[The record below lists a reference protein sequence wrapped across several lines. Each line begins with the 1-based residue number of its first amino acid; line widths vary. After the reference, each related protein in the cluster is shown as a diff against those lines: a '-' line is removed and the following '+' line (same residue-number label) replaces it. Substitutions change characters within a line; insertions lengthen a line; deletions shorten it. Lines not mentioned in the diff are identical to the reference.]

1 MHEMSLA
8 EDILRIL
15 EDTARQEAA
24 RRVTR
29 VTLEIGALAGVEV
42 ESLRFCL
49 DVVIRDTLAAAARLE
64 IRVLP
69 GQGWCMPCG
78 QPVSLS
84 ALADPCPRCGSFQVQ
99 AVGGMEMRIKE
110 IEIE

>member
-8 EDILRIL
+8 ESILDIL
-15 EDTARQEAA
+15 EDIARREAA

-29 VTLEIGALAGVEV
+29 VQLEIGALASVEIR
-42 ESLRFCL
+42 SLRFCL
-49 DVVIRDTLAAAARLE
+49 GVVIRDTLAAAAQLE

-69 GQGWCMPCG
+69 GEGWCMSCG
-78 QPVSLS
+78 LKAPLT

-99 AVGGMEMRIKE
+99 PVSGMEMRVKE